1 MIYYDNASTTYP
13 KFEAVYNDTMK
24 LYKEVGVNFSRN
36 NSEKSKEA
44 KTLKKNLII
53 NIKKIFSTKND
64 VILNTSSTFSL
75 NEIILG
81 LDYSNIKTVYIS
93 PFEHNSVYRVIKKIS
108 KEKNIEL
115 KILKFKKFELD
126 IEDMKLQF
134 MSQKPDLIILNHA
147 SNVFGNILPV
157 EAIFELGKMYEAI
170 TVLDASQT
178 AGSLNFSKIS
188 NLADFIV
195 FAGHKN
201 LYGPS
206 GIGGFIYNRK
216 IPLNPLLYGGTGIKS
231 EDEEMP
237 EELPERFEA
246 GSPNILGMIGLKIA
260 TEELL
265 NIGLENIRLQKED
278 NFKKLYE
285 LLEEYSYDLKIHSEK
300 ENNIGVLSITAMDY
314 SPQELENIMNDNEII
329 TRRGMHCAPLAHYH
343 LGTQDDGT
351 LRFSVS
357 YFNNDQE
364 LEILRETLNKI
375 FWYIERGNKWK

>member
-134 MSQKPDLIILNHA
+134 MSQKPDLIVLNHA

-216 IPLNPLLYGGTGIKS
+216 IPLKPLLYGGTGIKS

-285 LLEEYSYDLKIHSEK
+285 LLEEYTYDLKIHSEK

-375 FWYIERGNKWK
+375 F

>member
-134 MSQKPDLIILNHA
+134 MSQKPDLIVLNHA